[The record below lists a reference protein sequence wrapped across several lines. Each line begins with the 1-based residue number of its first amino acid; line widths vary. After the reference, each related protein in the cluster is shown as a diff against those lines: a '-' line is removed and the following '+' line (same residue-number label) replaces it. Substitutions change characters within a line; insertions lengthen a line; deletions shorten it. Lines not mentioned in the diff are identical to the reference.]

1 MFHLTR
7 RLHAALPLAW
17 LLAGFL
23 EYPALLMAS
32 SLAVLGWLTLRHM
45 RIVGLVGVAPWAS
58 VGFARHVMVDDL
70 LRLAGRAAISPLPF
84 LLGAQIRHLLLAG
97 Q

>member
-7 RLHAALPLAW
+7 RIQTALPLAW
-17 LLAGFL
+17 IVAGLAESL
-23 EYPALLMAS
+23 ALLMAS
-32 SLAVLGWLTLRHM
+32 SVIVLCWLVLRHL

-70 LRLAGRAAISPLPF
+70 LRLAGRVVISPLPY
-84 LLGAQIRHLLLAG
+84 LVGVQMRHFILAAL
-97 Q
+97 